1 MSRKVPYTPILK
13 LHHEI
18 PKLPRAQQLARAEE
32 LAADPGELARAFTD
46 SVERFAAYDNRDEG
60 FVGSAPRKPL
70 EWDRDV
76 IRRTND
82 LAGRLER
89 DGGLE
94 VPQRADLAADYVA
107 REVSVIRTTGAAT
120 FDDSAAVG
128 MAGRALQPDLL
139 LANRTDRTP
148 IVAEVKITKPGTNQ
162 TDKNPF
168 AALIQALAAAAHLAT
183 PAQYER
189 LRRHFPEVEMA
200 APSSGVPRLDVYLI
214 AVAHDDRITY
224 MADLFEA
231 TRQIS
236 QALVADKAVARSLR
250 RIAFLNIEPAG
261 TPPLQAT
268 PLFVAE

>member
-1 MSRKVPYTPILK
+1 VSRTVPYTPMLK

-18 PKLPRAQQLARAEE
+18 PKLPRAEQLRRAKE
-32 LAADPGELARAFTD
+32 LAADAGELAHAFTD
-46 SVERFAAYDNRDEG
+46 SVERFAAYDNPDEALA
-60 FVGSAPRKPL
+60 GSTRNPL
-70 EWDRDV
+70 TWDRET
-76 IRRTND
+76 IRKTND

-94 VPQRADLAADYVA
+94 VPERADLAADYVA
-107 REVSVIRTTGAAT
+107 REASVMRTTGGAIFDDPAAT
-120 FDDSAAVG
+120 G

-139 LANRTDRTP
+139 LVNRADRTP
-148 IVAEVKITKPGTNQ
+148 IVAEVKITKSGTNQ

-168 AALIQALAAAAHLAT
+168 AALIQVLAAAAHLVT
-183 PAQYER
+183 VSQYER
-189 LRRHFPEVEMA
+189 LRRHFPDAEMA
-200 APSSGVPRLDVYLI
+200 APARGGPRLDVYLI
-214 AVAHDDRITY
+214 AVAHDGRITY

-236 QALVADKAVARSLR
+236 EKLVANNAVARSVR
-250 RIAFLNIEPAG
+250 RIVFLDIAPAG